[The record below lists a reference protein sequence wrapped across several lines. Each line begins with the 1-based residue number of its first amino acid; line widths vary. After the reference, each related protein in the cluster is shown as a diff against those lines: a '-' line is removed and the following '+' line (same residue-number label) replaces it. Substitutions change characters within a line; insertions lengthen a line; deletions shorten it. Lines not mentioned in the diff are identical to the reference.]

1 MELNKKEMYISPEA
15 KTFEVKIEG
24 VICASGDINATM
36 DGTFTEEILSVPSLG
51 I

>member
-24 VICASGDINATM
+24 VICQSIPATM
-36 DGTFTEEILSVPSLG
+36 NGTWEEEDI
-51 I
+51 